1 MMMSASR
8 VQILLLFASRL
19 VQTTMRMAMGPLLVY
34 ICEDLQCETAD
45 LGQLLSAFSLGY
57 VGTQVLGGA
66 LADKVGPKIVIM
78 LTSLSAG
85 VFLIQSGRA
94 DSVAQLWRTQVL
106 MGACQGPL
114 FPTSIVYLSPWLLP
128 EDRAFASTAL
138 DTGITVG
145 SMIALPFSGMLSL
158 WLGWRGTL
166 QLYGFSSVFY
176 AFAWAALAVN
186 EPARCSYITK
196 HELSRLQ
203 DAGLDSDSLK
213 KRSRASKG
221 KLSVCSILSHASV
234 WAIFLSHMAFNAGV
248 YFTTSWAP
256 IYYNKVLDIKPEDAT
271 LALFLP
277 PLLNLLVKACCNQP
291 LGHWL
296 RNSRNWTT
304 LQCRRIFSVLGF
316 LGSGV
321 LFLAIHPSRTLGLL
335 ACSTCFALVNA
346 FTALHPAGF
355 KANYMDISLFSGGLV
370 SGVGNTLASLA
381 SFVFPLIVSHV
392 LQRYESW
399 ALVFALVSIIHLCA
413 AGVFGTL
420 SGVEPIDR
428 NCKDDD
434 NGKPTMVMC
443 GQARSS
449 A

>member
-1 MMMSASR
+1 
-8 VQILLLFASRL
+8 
-19 VQTTMRMAMGPLLVY
+19 MGPLLVY
-34 ICEDLQCETAD
+34 ICEDLQCATAD
-45 LGQLLSAFSLGY
+45 LGKLLSAFSLGY

-66 LADKVGPKIVIM
+66 LADKVGPKIVIT

-85 VFLIQSGRA
+85 VFLMESGRA
-94 DSVAQLWRTQVL
+94 ESVEQLWRTQVL

-114 FPTSIVYLSPWLLP
+114 FPTSIAYLSPWLLP
-128 EDRAFASTAL
+128 DDRAFASTAL

-158 WLGWRGTL
+158 WLGWRGTF
-166 QLYGFSSVFY
+166 QLYGLSSVLY
-176 AFAWAALAVN
+176 AFVWAALAAS
-186 EPARCSYITK
+186 EPERCSYITK
-196 HELSRLQ
+196 HELRQLQ
-203 DAGLDSDSLK
+203 GAAPGADSLK
-213 KRSRASKG
+213 KPKRAPTG
-221 KLSVCSILSHASV
+221 KLSIRSILSHASV

-256 IYYNKVLDIKPEDAT
+256 IYYSKVLDIKPEDAT

-291 LGHWL
+291 LGNWL
-296 RNSRNWTT
+296 RSSCNCST
-304 LQCRRIFSVLGF
+304 LQCRRTFSVLGF

-370 SGVGNTLASLA
+370 SGIGNTLASLA
-381 SFVFPLIVSHV
+381 SFAFPLIVSHV
-392 LQRYESW
+392 LQHYGSW
-399 ALVFALVSIIHLCA
+399 SLVFILVAIIHLLGAC
-413 AGVFGTL
+413 VFGTL
-420 SGVEPIDR
+420 SSVEPIDR
-428 NCKDDD
+428 KLKDDD
-434 NGKPTMVMC
+434 NGKPFIVIS
-443 GQARSS
+443 GEARSTS
-449 A
+449 

>member
-1 MMMSASR
+1 MMISAIR

-19 VQTTMRMAMGPLLVY
+19 VQTTMRMAMGPLLFYV
-34 ICEDLQCETAD
+34 CEDLHCATAD

-57 VGTQVLGGA
+57 VATQVLGGA
-66 LADKVGPKIVIM
+66 LADKVGPKVVIT

-85 VFLIQSGRA
+85 VFLMESGRA
-94 DSVAQLWRTQVL
+94 DSVAQLWRTQAF

-114 FPTSIVYLSPWLLP
+114 FPTSIAYLSPWLLP

-158 WLGWRGTL
+158 RLGWRGTF
-166 QLYGFSSVFY
+166 QLYGVSSVLY
-176 AFAWAALAVN
+176 AFVWAALATN
-186 EPARCSYITK
+186 EPAQCSYITK
-196 HELSRLQ
+196 HELRQLREAVPGG
-203 DAGLDSDSLK
+203 DGL
-213 KRSRASKG
+213 KRPKRASKG
-221 KLSVCSILSHASV
+221 KLSISSILTHASV

-256 IYYNKVLDIKPEDAT
+256 IYYSKVFGTKPEDAT

-291 LGHWL
+291 LGGWL
-296 RNSRNWTT
+296 RNSCNCTT
-304 LQCRRIFSVLGF
+304 LQCRRAFSVLGF

-321 LFLAIHPSRTLGLL
+321 LFLVIHPSRTLGLL

-355 KANYMDISLFSGGLV
+355 KANYMDISLFSTGLV

-381 SFVFPLIVSHV
+381 SFAFPLIVAHV
-392 LQRYESW
+392 LQHYESW
-399 ALVFALVSIIHLCA
+399 ALVFMLVAIIHLSAACA
-413 AGVFGTL
+413 FGTL
-420 SGVEPIDR
+420 SSVEPIDR
-428 NCKDDD
+428 NLKDDD
-434 NGKPTMVMC
+434 DSRPLIVAC
-443 GQARSS
+443 GETRST